1 MSEKNLLYIEDALAH
16 LEYFKRHLCINEEC
30 LSENKEAALLKKF
43 AKKTD
48 RLYVNFYD
56 LLKGE

>member
-30 LSENKEAALLKKF
+30 LSENNETSLLKKF
-43 AKKTD
+43 SKKQTV
-48 RLYVNFYD
+48 YIPIFMIY
-56 LLKGE
+56 